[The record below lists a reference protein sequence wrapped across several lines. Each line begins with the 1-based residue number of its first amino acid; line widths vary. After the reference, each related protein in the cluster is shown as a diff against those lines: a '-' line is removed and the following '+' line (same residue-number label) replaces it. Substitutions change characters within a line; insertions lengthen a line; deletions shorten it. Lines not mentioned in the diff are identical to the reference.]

1 MKKTKEVNKMARL
14 NTWEFG
20 NIRIVD
26 FKEITIF
33 DKYIRDDVLG
43 EWSYYQL
50 ADNYGE
56 IVAVHNWEDE

>member
-1 MKKTKEVNKMARL
+1 MRL

-26 FKEITIF
+26 AKEITIF
-33 DKYIRDDVLG
+33 DRYIRDDVLS

-56 IVAVHNWEDE
+56 IVAVHNWED

>member
-1 MKKTKEVNKMARL
+1 MNKMARV

-20 NIRIVD
+20 NIRIVNYW
-26 FKEITIF
+26 EITIF
-33 DKYIRDDVLG
+33 DRWIRDDILG

-50 ADNYGE
+50 ARNYGE

>member
-1 MKKTKEVNKMARL
+1 MARL

-20 NIRIVD
+20 SIRIVD

-33 DKYIRDDVLG
+33 DRYIRDDVLR

>member
-1 MKKTKEVNKMARL
+1 MARL

-20 NIRIVD
+20 NIRIVNYW
-26 FKEITIF
+26 EITIF
-33 DKYIRDDVLG
+33 DRWIRDDILG

-50 ADNYGE
+50 ARNYGE

>member
-1 MKKTKEVNKMARL
+1 MVRL

-20 NIRIVD
+20 SIRIVD

-33 DKYIRDDVLG
+33 DRYIRDDVLG

-50 ADNYGE
+50 AENYGE
-56 IVAVHNWEDE
+56 IVAVHNQED

>member
-1 MKKTKEVNKMARL
+1 MRL

-26 FKEITIF
+26 AKEITIF
-33 DKYIRDDVLG
+33 DRYIRDDVLG

-56 IVAVHNWEDE
+56 IVAVHNWEDQDSQL

>member
-1 MKKTKEVNKMARL
+1 MRL

-26 FKEITIF
+26 FKEIATF
-33 DKYIRDDVLG
+33 DRYIRDDDLG

-50 ADNYGE
+50 ADNDGE
-56 IVAVHNWEDE
+56 IVAVHNWED

>member
-1 MKKTKEVNKMARL
+1 MRL

-33 DKYIRDDVLG
+33 DRYIRDDVLG

-50 ADNYGE
+50 ASNDGE
-56 IVAVHNWEDE
+56 IVAVHNWED